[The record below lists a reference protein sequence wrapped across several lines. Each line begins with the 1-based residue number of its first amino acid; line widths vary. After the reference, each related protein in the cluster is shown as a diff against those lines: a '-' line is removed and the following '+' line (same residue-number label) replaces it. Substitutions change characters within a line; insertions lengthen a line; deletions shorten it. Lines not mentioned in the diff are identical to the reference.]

1 MSDEECRVERETV
14 LPATADEVWAAL
26 TEKALLEEW
35 LASEVELD
43 LEEGGEATFRS
54 EDGDERSGRVEQVD
68 APHRFA
74 FRWGRPLAAE
84 TLVEFTLEEVSNGCR
99 LVVVETGPR
108 PAALSIT
115 GARWPAS
122 RQGLARASALCL
134 A

>member
-54 EDGDERSGRVEQVD
+54 EDGDERSGRVELVD

-74 FRWGRPLAAE
+74 FRWGRPLEAE
-84 TLVEFTLEEVSNGCR
+84 TLVEFTLEEVADGCR
-99 LVVVETGPR
+99 LVVVETGA

-115 GARWPAS
+115 GARWSAS
-122 RQGLARASALCL
+122 RHGLARASALCL